1 MVGSIE
7 LELPEATL
15 TRKSGCNVVKG
26 VSSLL
31 CDVLCFLMGSEGED
45 FKSLELSLP
54 RSAFLLFPRSD
65 RFPFHLQRRKGRR
78 EKREVGRERRGERS
92 RGEKGG
98 EREEK
103 EDLKYI

>member
-15 TRKSGCNVVKG
+15 TWKSGCNVVKG

-31 CDVLCFLMGSEGED
+31 CDALCFLMGSEGED

-65 RFPFHLQRRKGRR
+65 RFPFHLQRR
-78 EKREVGRERRGERS
+78 
-92 RGEKGG
+92 
-98 EREEK
+98 
-103 EDLKYI
+103 